1 MLSGK
6 PAIPPTA
13 CLVRCDAPEEGD
25 SVKRETQE
33 FSPEFRLLFE
43 QSATMSLVV
52 LPDAD
57 FTIVAASDAYLRATR
72 TTREDLYGRPIF
84 DAFPDNPEDAH
95 ATGVGNVRASLL
107 RALATKK
114 PDTMPVQKYDIPRPE
129 AEGGG
134 FEERYWSPIHT
145 PVLSSEGEVR
155 YLLQQVEDVTE
166 VVRLTQHGEED
177 RVTIKALQQAEAT
190 RRALRESEE
199 RLQRIVEASGIGTW
213 EVDLSTQ
220 EVVADARY
228 RELAGLSPDEPF
240 TVEQAFSLILPEDS
254 SRIAQ
259 AYAEALAGKDGG
271 HYLVEYRTAYH
282 PNGATRWVE
291 ARGQVRFGPDGKA
304 VHFWGTVIDITA
316 RKTAE
321 AERERLLEAV
331 STQPALS
338 VALFQGPDFI
348 IQMANPLYQ
357 ALTGHRDILGKP
369 LLEALPEVRDQG
381 FLPILDRV
389 MRTGAPYVGR
399 EVPIRWDRHADG
411 GLDDGY
417 FHFVYQPVR
426 GRDGRVVAV
435 LALGQEVTDVV
446 RTRQEAERFAQVQRE
461 RSDFEQQLIGI
472 VSHDLRNPLSAIL
485 LGTTALARREDRD
498 ARSTKAVMRIQS
510 SAERAVRMVK
520 DLLDFTQ
527 ARLGGGIPVTPRPLD
542 LHALTWQVMEEVRAN
557 FPERDLVVTA
567 QGNGQG
573 AWDADRMAQ
582 VVTNLASNAL
592 KYSPPDTLVSVRT
605 RGDSDQVELAVHNR
619 GAPIPPEALGRL
631 FQPMQRASS
640 QGDAAGRSVGLG
652 LYIVD
657 RIVQAHGGTIDVKST
672 EGEGTTFTV
681 RLPRLVPESAG

>member
-1 MLSGK
+1 MLRQKKG
-6 PAIPPTA
+6 T
-13 CLVRCDAPEEGD
+13 EE
-25 SVKRETQE
+25 VKRETQE

-57 FTIVAASDAYLRATR
+57 FTIVAASDTLLRATR
-72 TTREDLYGRPIF
+72 TTREVLYGRPIF
-84 DAFPDNPEDAH
+84 EAFPDNPEDPR
-95 ATGVGNVRASLL
+95 ATGVANVRASLL

-114 PDTMPVQKYDIPRPE
+114 PDIMPVQKYDVPRPE

-145 PVLSSEGEVR
+145 PVLSPEGEVR
-155 YLLQQVEDVTE
+155 YLLQQVDDITE
-166 VVRLTQHGEED
+166 VVRLTQLGEES
-177 RVTIKALQQAEAT
+177 RLTIETLRRAEAT

-199 RLQRIVEASGIGTW
+199 RLQRLVEASGIGTW
-213 EVDLSTQ
+213 EVNLSTQ

-240 TVEQAFSLILPEDS
+240 TVEKAFCLILPEDS
-254 SRIAQ
+254 PRIVR

-271 HYLVEYRTAYH
+271 HYLVEYRTAH
-282 PNGATRWVE
+282 RPNGATRWVE
-291 ARGQVRFGPDGKA
+291 ARGQVRFGPDGQA

-316 RKTAE
+316 RKLAQ
-321 AERERLLEAV
+321 AQREELLEAI
-331 STQPALS
+331 STQPALG

-348 IQMANPLYQ
+348 IQMANPLYR
-357 ALTGHRDILGKP
+357 ALAGHRDILGKP

-381 FLPILDRV
+381 FVAILEQV
-389 MRTGAPYVGR
+389 MRTGAPGIGR
-399 EVPIRWDRHADG
+399 EVPILWDRHANG
-411 GLDDGY
+411 QLDEGY
-417 FHFVYQPVR
+417 FHFIYQPVR
-426 GRDGRVVAV
+426 GPDGRVEAV
-435 LALGQEVTDVV
+435 LTLGQEVTDVV
-446 RTRQEAERFAQVQRE
+446 RARQEAEHYAEEQRK

-472 VSHDLRNPLSAIL
+472 VSHDLKNPLSAIL
-485 LGTTALARREDRD
+485 LGATALARRENLDE
-498 ARSTKAVMRIQS
+498 RSTKAVVRIQA

-527 ARLGGGIPVTPRPLD
+527 ARLGGGIPVEPRPLD
-542 LHALTWQVMEEVRAN
+542 LHALTWQVMEEVRAS
-557 FPERDLVVTA
+557 FPERDIVVTA

-592 KYSPPDTLVSVRT
+592 KYSAPDTPVRVRS
-605 RGDSDQVELAVHNR
+605 RGDGDQVELEVHNE

-640 QGDAAGRSVGLG
+640 QGDTAGRSVGLG

-657 RIVQAHGGTIDVKST
+657 RIVQAHGGTIAVKST
-672 EGEGTTFTV
+672 EAEGTTFTV
-681 RLPRLVPESAG
+681 RLPRLAPGAAG

>member
-1 MLSGK
+1 MPRQKKG
-6 PAIPPTA
+6 
-13 CLVRCDAPEEGD
+13 PEE
-25 SVKRETQE
+25 VKRETQE
-33 FSPEFRLLFE
+33 FSTEFRLLFE

-57 FTIVAASDAYLRATR
+57 FTIVAASDTYLRATR
-72 TTREDLYGRPIF
+72 TRREELYGRPLF
-84 DAFPDNPEDAH
+84 DAFPDNPEDPR

-114 PDTMPVQKYDIPRPE
+114 PDTLPVQKYDIPRPE

-134 FEERYWSPIHT
+134 FEERYWSPVHT
-145 PVLSSEGEVR
+145 PILSPEGEVR
-155 YLLQQVEDVTE
+155 YLMQQVDDITE
-166 VVRLTQHGEED
+166 VVRLTQLGEES
-177 RVTIKALQQAEAT
+177 RVTIEALRHAEAT

-199 RLQRIVEASGIGTW
+199 RLGRIVDASGIGTW

-228 RELAGLSPDEPF
+228 RELSGLSPGEPL
-240 TVEQAFSLILPEDS
+240 TVEKAFCLILPEDS
-254 SRIAQ
+254 PRITR

-271 HYLVEYRTAYH
+271 HHLVEYRTAYR

-304 VHFWGTVIDITA
+304 VHFWGTIIDITA

-321 AERERLLEAV
+321 AERERLLEAIA
-331 STQPALS
+331 TQPALG
-338 VALFQGPDFI
+338 VALFQGPDFMI
-348 IQMANPLYQ
+348 RMANPLYL
-357 ALTGHRDILGKP
+357 ALAGHRDILGKP

-381 FLPILDRV
+381 FVATLDRV
-389 MRTGAPYVGR
+389 MRTGEPYIGR
-399 EVPIRWDRHADG
+399 EVPIRWERLADG
-411 GLDDGY
+411 KLDEGY
-417 FHFVYQPVR
+417 FHFIYQPVR
-426 GRDGRVVAV
+426 GPDGCVEAV
-435 LALGQEVTDVV
+435 LTLGQEVTDVV
-446 RTRQEAERFAQVQRE
+446 RARQEAEHHAEEQRK

-485 LGTTALARREDRD
+485 LGATALARRENLDE
-498 ARSTKAVMRIQS
+498 RSTKAVVRIQA

-527 ARLGGGIPVTPRPLD
+527 ARLGGGIPVEPRPLD
-542 LHALTWQVMEEVRAN
+542 LHALTWQVMEEVRAS
-557 FPERDLVVTA
+557 FPERDIVVTA

-592 KYSPPDTLVSVRT
+592 KYSPPDTPVSVRS
-605 RGDSDQVELAVHNR
+605 RGDGDQVELEVHNE

-640 QGDAAGRSVGLG
+640 QGDTAGRSVGLG

-657 RIVQAHGGTIDVKST
+657 RIVQAHGGTIAVKST

-681 RLPRLVPESAG
+681 RLPRLAPGSAG